1 MRGDGRIFQRGS
13 SWWIAYCHRGK
24 EIRESVDRYFRE
36 RGAKSKQ
43 ITDKHAERLLKL
55 RRSEVGADSLGAKV
69 FIGPQQERV
78 LVCELL
84 DALETDLMLRQAR
97 SLPALKS
104 HLKRIRA
111 ALGDRR
117 TIDVSAEYVDRY
129 VGNRLSEGAANAT
142 INRETGLLAQAFK
155 LGVERQRISAAP
167 RIRKLSEKGNARQGF
182 FEKADFDEMVKHLPD
197 YLKGFAKFAYYSG
210 WRRGEVRSLQ
220 WADVDLA
227 AKVIRLRPEHSKTR
241 EPRMLALEGELW
253 NVMAEQGASREY
265 ENPDETISVSRYVFH
280 RKGEPIGDIRKS
292 WDAACKSAKIEG
304 KIFHDF
310 RRTAVRNMIR
320 AGVPERVAMAISGH
334 RTRAIFDRY
343 NIVSED
349 DLRTAVKKTN
359 AYLRTPPKQQS
370 IATFPARKK
379 AAAK

>member
-1 MRGDGRIFQRGS
+1 MRGDGRIFKRGP

-24 EIRESVDRYFRE
+24 EIRESVDKYFRD
-36 RGAKSKQ
+36 RGDKSKE

-55 RRSEVGADSLGAKV
+55 RRGEVGADSLGAQA

-84 DALETDLMLRQAR
+84 DSLETDLTLRQAR

-104 HLKRIRA
+104 HLKRVRA
-111 ALGDRR
+111 SFGDRR
-117 TIDVSAEYVDRY
+117 AVDVSPEAVDRY
-129 VGNRLSEGAANAT
+129 VETRLSDGAANAT

-155 LGVERQRISAAP
+155 RGVERQRISKAP

-182 FEKADFDEMVKHLPD
+182 FEKADFDKMVKHLPD
-197 YLKGFAKFAYYSG
+197 YLEGFVKFGYYSG

-220 WADVDLA
+220 WVDVDLA
-227 AKVIRLRPEHSKTR
+227 AKVIRLRPENSKTSEGR
-241 EPRMLALEGELW
+241 VLVLEGELRT
-253 NVMAEQGASREY
+253 VIARQYAAREY
-265 ENPDETISVSRYVFH
+265 ENSDKTIGVSGYVFH
-280 RKGEPIGDIRKS
+280 SKGTPIGDIRKS
-292 WDAACKSAKIEG
+292 WDAACKQAKIG
-304 KIFHDF
+304 AKIFHDF
-310 RRTAVRNMIR
+310 RRTAIRNMIR

-334 RTRAIFDRY
+334 RTRSIFDRY

-359 AYLRTPPKQQS
+359 AYLRTAPKQNVT
-370 IATFPARKK
+370 AFPARNS

>member
-36 RGAKSKQ
+36 RGDKSKQ
-43 ITDKHAERLLKL
+43 ITYKHAEKLLKL
-55 RRSEVGADSLGAKV
+55 RRGEVGADSLGAKA

-78 LVCELL
+78 LVYELL
-84 DALETDLMLRQAR
+84 DALQTDLTLRQAR

-111 ALGDRR
+111 AFGDRR
-117 TIDVSAEYVDRY
+117 AIGISAESVDRY
-129 VGNRLSEGAANAT
+129 IETRLSEGAANST
-142 INRETGLLAQAFK
+142 VNRETGLLAQAFK
-155 LGVERQRISAAP
+155 LGVERQRIGAAP

-182 FEKADFDEMVKHLPD
+182 FEKVDFDEMVKHLPGN
-197 YLKGFAKFAYYSG
+197 LKGFVKFGYYSG

-227 AKVIRLRPEHSKTR
+227 AKVIRLRPENCKTR
-241 EPRMLALEGELW
+241 EGRVLALEGELW
-253 NVMAEQGASREY
+253 TVIADQRAAREY
-265 ENPDETISVSRYVFH
+265 ENLDKTIGISSYVFH
-280 RKGEPIGDIRKS
+280 HKGEPFGDIRKS
-292 WDAACKSAKIEG
+292 WDAACKQAHVEG
-304 KIFHDF
+304 KIFHDL
-310 RRTAVRNMIR
+310 RRTAIRNMIR

-334 RTRAIFDRY
+334 RTRAVFDRY

-349 DLRTAVKKTN
+349 DLRIAVEKTN
-359 AYLRTPPKQQS
+359 AYLSGKSARRVT
-370 IATFPARKK
+370 TFPARKR
-379 AAAK
+379 AVGR

>member
-36 RGAKSKQ
+36 HGDKSKK
-43 ITDKHAERLLKL
+43 ITDNHAKLLLKL
-55 RRSEVGADSLGAKV
+55 RRGQVGADSLGAKV

-84 DALETDLMLRQAR
+84 DTLETDLTLRQAR

-104 HLKRIRA
+104 HLKRIRSSF
-111 ALGDRR
+111 GDCRAMNL
-117 TIDVSAEYVDRY
+117 SAEYIDRY
-129 VGNRLSEGAANAT
+129 VGNRLSDGAANAT
-142 INRETGLLAQAFK
+142 INREIGLLAQAFK
-155 LGVERQRISAAP
+155 LGVERLLISAAP
-167 RIRKLSEKGNARQGF
+167 RIRKLSERGNARQGF
-182 FEKADFDEMVKHLPD
+182 FEKADFDEMAKHLPD

-210 WRRGEVRSLQ
+210 WRRGEVRSLL

-227 AKVIRLRPEHSKTR
+227 AQVIHLRPEYSKTR

-253 NVMAEQGASREY
+253 KVMAEQGASREY
-265 ENPDETISVSRYVFH
+265 ENPDNTIGVSRYVFH
-280 RKGEPIGDIRKS
+280 RKGEPIGDIRKA
-292 WDAACKSAKIEG
+292 WDAACKRANIQG

-349 DLRTAVKKTN
+349 DLRTAVRKTN
-359 AYLRTPPKQQS
+359 AYLRTAPKQQS
-370 IATFPARKK
+370 VTTFPARKK
-379 AAAK
+379 AAGK

>member
-24 EIRESVDRYFRE
+24 EIRESVD
-36 RGAKSKQ
+36 KSKQ

-55 RRSEVGADSLGAKV
+55 RRGEVGADSLGAKA

-78 LVCELL
+78 LASELL
-84 DALETDLMLRQAR
+84 DALETDLTLRQAR

-111 ALGDRR
+111 SFGDRR
-117 TIDVSAEYVDRY
+117 AIDVSPEAVGRY
-129 VGNRLSEGAANAT
+129 VEIRLSDGAANAT

-155 LGVERQRISAAP
+155 LGVERQRISAAL

-182 FEKADFDEMVKHLPD
+182 FEKADFDEMVKYLPD
-197 YLKGFAKFAYYSG
+197 YLEGFVKFGFYSG

-227 AKVIRLRPEHSKTR
+227 AKVIRLRPENSKTR
-241 EPRMLALEGELW
+241 EGRILALEGELW
-253 NVMAEQGASREY
+253 NVIAEQGAAREY
-265 ENPDETISVSRYVFH
+265 DNPDETIGVSRYVFH
-280 RKGEPIGDIRKS
+280 HKGEPIGDIRKS
-292 WDAACKSAKIEG
+292 WDAACKQAKIEG

-349 DLRTAVKKTN
+349 DLRTAVQKTN
-359 AYLRTPPKQQS
+359 AYLSAAPKQS
-370 IATFPARKK
+370 VTTFPAQKRT
-379 AAAK
+379 AAK

>member
-13 SWWIAYCHRGK
+13 AWWIAYCHRGK

-36 RGAKSKQ
+36 RGDKSKE

-55 RRSEVGADSLGAKV
+55 RRNEIGAALVGAKAFV
-69 FIGPQQERV
+69 GPQQERV

-84 DALETDLMLRQAR
+84 DALETDLTLRQAA

-111 ALGDRR
+111 AFGDRR
-117 TIDVSAEYVDRY
+117 AIDINPEAVDRY
-129 VGNRLSEGAANAT
+129 VEARLSDGAANAT
-142 INRETGLLAQAFK
+142 INRETGLFRQAFK
-155 LGVERQRISAAP
+155 LGVERQRISGAP

-197 YLKGFAKFAYYSG
+197 YLGGFVKFGYYSG

-220 WADVDLA
+220 WADVELA
-227 AKVIRLRPEHSKTR
+227 AKVIRLRPENSKTR
-241 EPRMLALEGELW
+241 EGRILALEGELW
-253 NVMAEQGASREY
+253 NVIAQQGAAREY
-265 ENPDETISVSRYVFH
+265 ENPDETIGVSRYVFH
-280 RKGEPIGDIRKS
+280 RKGDPIGDIRKS
-292 WDAACKSAKIEG
+292 WDAACKQAKIEG

-359 AYLRTPPKQQS
+359 AYLRATPKQNVT
-370 IATFPARKK
+370 AFPARKRG
-379 AAAK
+379 AAK